1 MGKTNK
7 LLVQGHEISLI
18 NIKEEDYI
26 CLTDM
31 VKAKDGDVRANIIIQ
46 NWMRNRNTIEFLGI
60 WEQLY
65 NSKFK
70 GIEFDAFKKEAGL
83 NTFVLTPKKWIET
96 TNAIG
101 IISKSGNKGGTYA
114 HKDIAFEF
122 GSWLS
127 PVFKLYVIK
136 EYQRLKEIENNQ
148 YGLEWNVKRILS
160 KTNYQIHTDAIK
172 NYIVPKAGY
181 TQAKEWLLYA
191 DEADLLNIVVFGCT
205 AKQWRDANHERVLKG
220 ENIRDMASINELT
233 ILLNIESINSLLI
246 KSNISKKER
255 YKMLSDIVKD
265 QKQILDN
272 VDFIKSVKKETDTTY
287 LEF

>member
-122 GSWLS
+122 GSAVS
-127 PVFKLYVIK
+127 VSFKLYLIN
-136 EYQRLKEIENNQ
+136 EFQRLKEEEQ
-148 YGLEWNVKRILS
+148 KQFGWTAKRELS
-160 KTNYQIHTDAIK
+160 KLNYHVHTDAIK
-172 NYIVPKAGY
+172 QNLIPVELIPAQ
-181 TQAKEWLLYA
+181 TSVIYA
-191 DEADLLNIVVFGCT
+191 NEADVLNVALFGMT
-205 AKQWRDANHERVLKG
+205 AKQWRD
-220 ENIRDMASINELT
+220 ENPDL
-233 ILLNIESINSLLI
+233 
-246 KSNISKKER
+246 
-255 YKMLSDIVKD
+255 
-265 QKQILDN
+265 
-272 VDFIKSVKKETDTTY
+272 
-287 LEF
+287 